1 MRIYSLSFLLLFSL
15 LFFNKSYSQSDSS
28 KLVNIN
34 CDKCSIQDLTTQI
47 ESQTRFHIYY
57 DSSMFAQKAFTY
69 IAKSEPLNKVLN
81 KLFSSDLIYPSFD
94 DQDNLFLSKSKT
106 LSLILPESY
115 FSGKKTIATANNII
129 DEEDLVDKKLYE
141 IGDKNAR
148 SQKSVVIGGIIKD
161 VKTGQPVSGANV
173 YIENPRI
180 GATTDQFGA
189 YTISLPRG
197 KHILNIQSIGMRDI
211 KRQIVL
217 YSDDKFN
224 IDMTESIQSLKRV
237 TVSSKKLSN
246 IRGSQMGV
254 QKIDIKTIKQIPM
267 LFGEADI
274 LRAITTL
281 PGVKTVGEASTG
293 FNVRGGSADQ
303 NLILFNDAT
312 IYNPSHFFG
321 LFSAFNPEVVNS
333 VELYKSSIPAN
344 YGGRLS
350 SVLDINS
357 RDKMPSVPQNNS
369 ADTHN
374 MSGIGITERIS
385 NVTW

>member
-69 IAKSEPLNKVLN
+69 IAKSEPLNKVLS

-115 FSGKKTIATANNII
+115 FSGNKTIATANNII
-129 DEEDLVDKKLYE
+129 DEEDLSDSKEALVDKKLYE

-189 YTISLPRG
+189 YTI
-197 KHILNIQSIGMRDI
+197 
-211 KRQIVL
+211 
-217 YSDDKFN
+217 
-224 IDMTESIQSLKRV
+224 
-237 TVSSKKLSN
+237 
-246 IRGSQMGV
+246 
-254 QKIDIKTIKQIPM
+254 
-267 LFGEADI
+267 
-274 LRAITTL
+274 
-281 PGVKTVGEASTG
+281 
-293 FNVRGGSADQ
+293 
-303 NLILFNDAT
+303 
-312 IYNPSHFFG
+312 
-321 LFSAFNPEVVNS
+321 
-333 VELYKSSIPAN
+333 
-344 YGGRLS
+344 
-350 SVLDINS
+350 
-357 RDKMPSVPQNNS
+357 
-369 ADTHN
+369 
-374 MSGIGITERIS
+374 
-385 NVTW
+385 